1 MYACIHAV
9 MNACISTCECSAL
22 PVLRARSPSEIERN
36 NFIVSAYE
44 GGVSAVDLATM
55 FQLSRQMVHRI
66 VNNTIAVNKSIEK
79 RVLGPSTYAGS
90 KNHATT

>member
-1 MYACIHAV
+1 MHSCSNECEALAV
-9 MNACISTCECSAL
+9 YQRLEQARDAL
-22 PVLRARSPSEIERN
+22 EMAEIERN